1 MAVDPVRGEKAHAE
15 YLARMKVED
24 RPVPTCPRCGFVAS
38 ENTTKY
44 GLRCDCCG
52 LWSWNRMPLTD
63 AKTHEARKH
72 LGPLFSSLSQ
82 ALGAVQFYSEMRK
95 RVDVKRAEEM
105 TISTMNEVT
114 AKKFRAAAEDLLMEM
129 MAGNVVANAP
139 KSGTAAR
146 RK

>member
-1 MAVDPVRGEKAHAE
+1 MAVNLVRGEKEHAE
-15 YLARMKVED
+15 HIARMKVED
-24 RPVPTCPRCGFVAS
+24 RPVPNCPRCGFVAS

-44 GLRCDCCG
+44 GLRNDCCG
-52 LWSWNRMPLTD
+52 LWSWNRMPLAD

-72 LGPLFSSLSQ
+72 LGPLFSSLAK
-82 ALGAVQFYSEMRK
+82 ALGSVQFYTEMRK

-114 AKKFRAAAEDLLMEM
+114 ANKFRAAAEDLLMEM
-129 MAGNVVANAP
+129 MAGTVVANP
-139 KSGTAAR
+139 TKTANATR